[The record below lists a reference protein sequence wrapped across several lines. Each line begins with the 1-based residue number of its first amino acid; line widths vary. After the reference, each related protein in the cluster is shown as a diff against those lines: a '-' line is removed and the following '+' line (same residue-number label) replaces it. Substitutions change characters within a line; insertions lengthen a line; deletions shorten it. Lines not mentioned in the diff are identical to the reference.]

1 MNSEYGQSSSR
12 ENSIEQRKSMEE
24 LKRMNQPSSAPPS
37 VPLPQ
42 PIQPIVI
49 QCDLPQAMDKL
60 TEQADGIN
68 WELEEIRKTLPELK
82 PRTDL
87 TPVQQSLTEMQRLL
101 TEMNRLLER
110 VGNLS
115 EKYSSKWIDWLPD
128 FSLLVALKWIML
140 VLILGT
146 AALAGWYGAA
156 VDPRPVPLIPA
167 VAGLTAVGTLMDED
181 EDAEEKRRRMEAKIA
196 AENFGA
202 VIGFAAGAALAV
214 KEKLDEHAAREE
226 QKKQQHEQTMGG
238 L

>member
-1 MNSEYGQSSSR
+1 MNSEYGQSSSK
-12 ENSIEQRKSMEE
+12 ENSVEQRKPMEE
-24 LKRMNQPSSAPPS
+24 LKRLNQPNSAPPS

-49 QCDLPQAMDKL
+49 QCDLPQAMSKL

-82 PRTDL
+82 PHIDL
-87 TPVQQSLTEMQRLL
+87 TPVQKSLTEMQKSL
-101 TEMNRLLER
+101 TEMNKLLER

-156 VDPRPVPLIPA
+156 AIRGIFL
-167 VAGLTAVGTLMDED
+167 
-181 EDAEEKRRRMEAKIA
+181 
-196 AENFGA
+196 
-202 VIGFAAGAALAV
+202 
-214 KEKLDEHAAREE
+214 
-226 QKKQQHEQTMGG
+226 
-238 L
+238 